1 MFKPETILIPVDFS
15 SCTQKALGRA
25 LDIAEEYNSR
35 ICLLHVYKNP
45 FQFTFDLFLPELTH
59 PPDNQEIT
67 SAIIEKMKGEYERLI
82 LSRNA
87 DVEFSIRTG
96 IVYEEI
102 LKEISENNVDL
113 TVMAKHSGMHI
124 ANLIPGS
131 VTRKV
136 MNKSPVPTLIV

>member
-1 MFKPETILIPVDFS
+1 MFKPKTILIPVNFS
-15 SCTQKALGRA
+15 PCSQKALGRA
-25 LDIAEEYNSR
+25 LDIAEEYNSN
-35 ICLLHVYKNP
+35 ICLLHIYETP

-59 PPDNQEIT
+59 LLDNKEIIP
-67 SAIIEKMKGEYERLI
+67 AIIEKMKVEYERLI

-113 TVMAKHSGMHI
+113 TVMAKHSGMHA
-124 ANLIPGS
+124 ANHFPSGI
-131 VTRKV
+131 TRKV